1 MKAGDLDKIT
11 VVVWIEGDDPE
22 CTNALIGGHVRL
34 HMKLTEEHNSETI
47 KELEWSLWLK
57 RKMKKTEERDWDH

>member
-1 MKAGDLDKIT
+1 MKAGDLDKMT

-34 HMKLTEEHNSETI
+34 NMKLTEEHNSETI
-47 KELEWSLWLK
+47 KELE
-57 RKMKKTEERDWDH
+57 